1 MRGVVDKKLKPLA
14 EAPIGRWSQGVAF
27 SRDGM
32 TVLVESM
39 IDHGLNMFRW
49 QDGKLTPSATLDVKG
64 GAAAIRTAWP

>member
-1 MRGVVDKKLKPLA
+1 
-14 EAPIGRWSQGVAF
+14 
-27 SRDGM
+27 M

-49 QDGKLTPSATLDVKG
+49 QDGKLTPSGTLDVKG